1 MFASFL
7 DEISTITDSANIGNE
22 KNEQNIFLGK
32 ISIDESSI
40 RNRNIKIQ
48 NYEGGID
55 EMMRVNMK
63 SELDSLMVRNNLSQK
78 EAAGGSGIPF
88 STFNGYTKGSQEVPI
103 NKAVEI
109 NNAVGDDLFASQ
121 VGNKYLGTL
130 KALDGK
136 IAEILTPT
144 ELDFLQEEETKQ
156 REERRQ
162 QAKLL
167 LIKSKLE
174 PLNNEDKTDLE
185 KYVMEFLDEIV
196 VELSIIFS
204 ILKILGMNVSTAF
217 KKRMPHWVAKKYMKG
232 D

>member
-1 MFASFL
+1 
-7 DEISTITDSANIGNE
+7 
-22 KNEQNIFLGK
+22 
-32 ISIDESSI
+32 
-40 RNRNIKIQ
+40 
-48 NYEGGID
+48 
-55 EMMRVNMK
+55 MMRVNMK

-103 NKAVEI
+103 NKAAEI

-174 PLNNEDKTDLE
+174 PLNNEDKDDLE

-196 VELSIIFS
+196 VELSIVFS
-204 ILKILGMNVSTAF
+204 ILKILGMNVGTAF

>member
-1 MFASFL
+1 M
-7 DEISTITDSANIGNE
+7 
-22 KNEQNIFLGK
+22 
-32 ISIDESSI
+32 
-40 RNRNIKIQ
+40 
-48 NYEGGID
+48 
-55 EMMRVNMK
+55 
-63 SELDSLMVRNNLSQK
+63 
-78 EAAGGSGIPF
+78 
-88 STFNGYTKGSQEVPI
+88 
-103 NKAVEI
+103 
-109 NNAVGDDLFASQ
+109 
-121 VGNKYLGTL
+121 GNKYLGTL

-217 KKRMPHWVAKKYMKG
+217 KLNQLNETLNKIETFEFRTQAV
-232 D
+232 